1 MPPMLETAQTAFA
14 LLLPLARAELLVLGL
29 LGALGLGLVL
39 LLLSRPGFAPWRKRS
54 FPTQIALAAIAVSL
68 TSTALLALVMV
79 LVDLREVTLS
89 AMEHVRTD
97 DARTTRQLDSWLVGQ
112 REQITTL
119 AHDLPRAG
127 VVEPEIA
134 FRKLEQ
140 HLLANV
146 GVTSMLA
153 ADASGQIYAGVRRA
167 TNLRGVQRLAVGGTI
182 ADRAYF
188 TEPMRTSAAYMAD
201 SFVTAA
207 AGTDPV
213 LAVSAPV
220 GTREEFAGIVQ
231 ATLSPAAL
239 AMLLDTEARDVPT
252 ELVVLDAQRRVL
264 HSSEG
269 FGASLLQPIGDG
281 ALLAM
286 LASGTPMQLDAGVQ
300 PAVYAQSR
308 LANGWVLASRTKLG
322 AELDAVRRRGLL
334 LTAGL
339 ALLVLVITFIAPRAA
354 RRITG
359 PLRLLGQGMAGFD
372 PARSRAVLRA
382 PHTAPRELRSVFAE
396 HALSQRRLIR
406 ADRTVREA
414 LVNEA
419 RQRRLIEASLI
430 QRNNE
435 LTGVQNQLR
444 ALVRTDALTGV
455 ANHRALREHLK
466 FACGASRRIGQPLS
480 LVLVD
485 LDRFKDYND
494 EYGHPAGDACLC
506 AIADALCEVA
516 RRSLDMVA
524 RHGGAQFAMVLAVT
538 DAEHALLVAEKA
550 RAAVAAL
557 AVEDRRNP
565 KGVVTVTLGVATSY
579 PENELEPDSLLAQA
593 AGALN
598 TAKLAGRDCVSF
610 ASDGAPAPA
619 AIAAEPHEETVTME
633 GGLPGG
639 MR

>member
-1 MPPMLETAQTAFA
+1 MLETAQIDFA
-14 LLLPLARAELLVLGL
+14 LMLPLARAELLALGL
-29 LGALGLGLVL
+29 LGALGLGFVL
-39 LLLSRPGFAPWRKRS
+39 LLLSRPGFGSWRKRG
-54 FPTQIALAAIAVSL
+54 FPSQVALAAFAVSL
-68 TSTALLALVMV
+68 TISALLALVMF
-79 LVDLREVTLS
+79 LVDLRDVTLH
-89 AMEHVRTD
+89 AMAGVRND

-119 AHDLPRAG
+119 ALDLPRAG
-127 VVEPEIA
+127 VVDPEIA

-140 HLLANV
+140 HLLANF

-153 ADASGQIYAGVRRA
+153 ADVSGQIYAGVRRA

-188 TEPMRTSAAYMAD
+188 TEPMRTGAAYMAD
-201 SFVTAA
+201 AFVTAA

-220 GTREEFAGIVQ
+220 GPREEFAGIVQ

-239 AMLLDTEARDVPT
+239 AVLLDIETRDVAT
-252 ELVVLDAQRRVL
+252 DLVVLDAQRRVL
-264 HSSEG
+264 HASEG
-269 FGASLLQPIGDG
+269 YGTTVLQPITDATLL
-281 ALLAM
+281 ALLASDSAM
-286 LASGTPMQLDAGVQ
+286 RLHAAIQ
-300 PAVYAQSR
+300 PSVYSRSR
-308 LANGWVLASRTKLG
+308 LANGWIFASRTDLSAELG
-322 AELDAVRRRGLL
+322 AVRQRGLL

-339 ALLVLVITFIAPRAA
+339 ALLVLIITVVAPRAA
-354 RRITG
+354 RRITR
-359 PLRLLGQGMAGFD
+359 PLRVLGQGMAGFD
-372 PARSRAVLRA
+372 PARSRAMLRA
-382 PHTAPRELRSVFAE
+382 PHTAPRELRSVFTE
-396 HALSQRRLIR
+396 HALLQRRLIR

-419 RQRRLIEASLI
+419 RQRRMVEASLI

-538 DAEHALLVAEKA
+538 DAEHALQVAEKA
-550 RAAVAAL
+550 RAAVAGL
-557 AVEDRRNP
+557 AIEYRRNP

-579 PENELEPDSLLAQA
+579 PENELDPDALLAQA
-593 AGALN
+593 ASALN
-598 TAKLAGRDCVSF
+598 TAKQAGRDCVSF
-610 ASDGAPAPA
+610 ASDGVPAPA
-619 AIAAEPHEETVTME
+619 AAAAVVHDETVTME